1 MNSAHVT
8 YQVELCKLLQRPR
21 KDSNAANESCN
32 VLHEKSDLLGLL
44 IICVKNPPNANDH
57 FY

>member
-1 MNSAHVT
+1 M
-8 YQVELCKLLQRPR
+8 
-21 KDSNAANESCN
+21 DSNAANESCN

-44 IICVKNPPNANDH
+44 IIYVKNPPHANDH